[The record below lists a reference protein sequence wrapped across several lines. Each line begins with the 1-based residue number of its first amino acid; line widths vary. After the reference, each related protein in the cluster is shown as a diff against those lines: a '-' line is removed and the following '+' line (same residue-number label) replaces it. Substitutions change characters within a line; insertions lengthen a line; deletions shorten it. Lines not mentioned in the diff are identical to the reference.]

1 MIDFQSAIILEND
14 RVRLEPLGFD
24 HHDGLFQAGN
34 EDNFLLQYS
43 FNRVHTKE
51 LLTEFL
57 EKFIGDRMAETRYPF
72 AIFDKQEG
80 RYAGVTT
87 FMSISNEHKRLE
99 IGSTWIGKEFQRT
112 GLNRN
117 CKFLLLQYCFEKVGA
132 ERVELKTDARN
143 EQSRTAILKIGATF
157 EGELRNHSV
166 MPDGFRR
173 NTVVYSIVKE
183 EWPGIKKDVF
193 AKY

>member
-1 MIDFQSAIILEND
+1 MIDFQSDIILEND
-14 RVRLEPLGFD
+14 RVRLEPLSFD
-24 HHDGLFQAGN
+24 HNDGLFQAGN
-34 EDNFLLQYS
+34 QDDSLLKYS